1 MFLNRYCKKK
11 AIEVFI
17 RETIK
22 DNNLTLDQKV
32 QDIVNIKKKIKEIK
46 HNPQIYKNAIEKI
59 QNEWRKTDFHPGDVV
74 QTKHGLDR
82 GLVIRVNENNM
93 PTEVMASPALNMRT
107 GEKTELSYY
116 GGVDSIT
123 WYKTGEHM
131 TAREWNNL
139 YSKEEGWK
147 KYCED
152 RSNQIKFD
160 IGELK

>member
-107 GEKTELSYY
+107 GEKTELSY
-116 GGVDSIT
+116 
-123 WYKTGEHM
+123 
-131 TAREWNNL
+131 
-139 YSKEEGWK
+139 
-147 KYCED
+147 
-152 RSNQIKFD
+152 
-160 IGELK
+160 